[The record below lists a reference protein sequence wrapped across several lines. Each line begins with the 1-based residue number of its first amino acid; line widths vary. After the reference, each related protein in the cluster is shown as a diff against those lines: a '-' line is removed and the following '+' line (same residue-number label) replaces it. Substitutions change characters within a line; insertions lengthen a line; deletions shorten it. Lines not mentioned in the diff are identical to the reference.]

1 MSENLASID
10 KNRILMNDEWKE
22 FLQAE
27 FEKPY
32 FAAIKVHYTRA
43 LQAGAVIYPSAK
55 LTFNA
60 FNLTPLNALKIVLL
74 GQDPYHQPNQAMG
87 LSFSVPAGVP
97 LPPSLRNI
105 FKELNA
111 DLGIAPSVSG
121 DLSKWAR
128 QGVLLLNSVLSVE
141 ANKPAS
147 HANFGWQTFTDAVI
161 SRLNAEKDGLV
172 FLLWG
177 NFARA
182 KKALI
187 DTQRHFVLEA
197 AHPSPLA
204 RTGFLGCK
212 HFSKSNEIL
221 KKLGKSPIEW
231 DLRA

>member
-1 MSENLASID
+1 MQVLKE
-10 KNRILMNDEWKE
+10 RILMNEEWKE

-32 FAAIKVHYTRA
+32 FSKIKRHYVEA
-43 LQAGAVIYPSAK
+43 LQAGKVIYPPAK

-60 FNLTPLNALKIVLL
+60 FNLTSLNELKIILL
-74 GQDPYHQPNQAMG
+74 GQDPYHQPHQAMG
-87 LSFSVPAGVP
+87 LSFSVPAGVR
-97 LPPSLRNI
+97 LPPSLLNI

-111 DLGIAPSVSG
+111 DLGVKISSNG
-121 DLSKWAR
+121 DLSKWAK
-128 QGVLLLNSVLSVE
+128 QGVLLLNSILSVE

-147 HANFGWQTFTDAVI
+147 HSHFAWQEFTDAVI
-161 SRLNAEKDGLV
+161 AKLSAEKNGLI

-177 NFARA
+177 NYA
-182 KKALI
+182 KAKRTLI
-187 DTQRHFVLEA
+187 DSKKHYILEA

-221 KKLGKSPIEW
+221 KKLGKSPINW
-231 DLRA
+231 DLN

>member
-1 MSENLASID
+1 MQVLKE
-10 KNRILMNDEWKE
+10 RILMNEEWKE

-32 FAAIKVHYTRA
+32 FSKIKRHYVEA
-43 LQAGAVIYPSAK
+43 LQAGAVIYPPAK

-60 FNLTPLNALKIVLL
+60 FNLTPLNGLKIILL
-74 GQDPYHQPNQAMG
+74 GQDPYHQPHQAMG
-87 LSFSVPAGVP
+87 LSFSVPAGVR
-97 LPPSLRNI
+97 LPPSLLNI

-111 DLGIAPSVSG
+111 DLSIKISSNG
-121 DLSKWAR
+121 DLSKWAK
-128 QGVLLLNSVLSVE
+128 QGVLLLNSILSVE

-147 HANFGWQTFTDAVI
+147 HSHFAWQEFTDAVI
-161 SRLNAEKDGLV
+161 AKLSAEKDGLI

-177 NFARA
+177 NYA
-182 KKALI
+182 KAKRALI
-187 DTQRHFVLEA
+187 DSKKHYILEA

-221 KKLGKSPIEW
+221 KKLGKSPINW
-231 DLRA
+231 DLN

>member
-1 MSENLASID
+1 MTAISKE
-10 KNRILMNDEWKE
+10 RILMNEEWKE
-22 FLQAE
+22 FLQDE
-27 FEKPY
+27 FAKPY
-32 FAAIKVHYTRA
+32 FSAIKAHYVAA
-43 LQAGAVIYPSAK
+43 LQGGAVIYPPAK

-60 FNLTPLNALKIVLL
+60 FNLTPLNSLKVILL

-87 LSFSVPAGVP
+87 LSFSVPIGVRV
-97 LPPSLRNI
+97 PPSLINI
-105 FKELNA
+105 FKELSA
-111 DLGIAPSVSG
+111 DLGIKPCASG

-141 ANKPAS
+141 AGKAAS
-147 HANFGWQTFTDAVI
+147 HANFGWQEFTDAVI
-161 SRLNAEKDGLV
+161 RKLSNEKSGLI

-182 KKALI
+182 KKSLI
-187 DTQRHFVLEA
+187 DTQKHFVLEA

-212 HFSKSNEIL
+212 HFSKCNELL

-231 DLRA
+231 DLNA